1 MSNRSDRESTIRKRE
16 LSINTRSVDKTKE
29 PPLFY
34 QNVLNFCVEDGTTK
48 RNKWDIVRN
57 YFRERVAQRKINRML
72 NSWIRTLRSGLWYFL
87 LYYFSTHYDKTNT
100 YLSLNYC
107 FWYCKEI
114 KNWAISDQWYFK
126 LHLLPHRLLLILF

>member
-72 NSWIRTLRSGLWYFL
+72 NS
-87 LYYFSTHYDKTNT
+87 
-100 YLSLNYC
+100 
-107 FWYCKEI
+107 
-114 KNWAISDQWYFK
+114 
-126 LHLLPHRLLLILF
+126 